1 MFREGALPAGL
12 GAQLIFWTGQASY
25 FLVFALSLKFGCG
38 LAPLDAGL
46 IFVAIGA
53 GYMATSTTARFVAA
67 RLGRQVIALGG
78 LLRIVGLS
86 FMILTLALIGD
97 GGNIGWLV
105 PALVI
110 DGAGQG
116 LAGAAPATPGP
127 SPPPPP
133 PARGAA
139 RALPP
144 RIQARDAPGLR
155 TVG

>member
-25 FLVFALSLKFGCG
+25 FLVFALFLQFGRG

-46 IFVAIGA
+46 IFMAIGA

-110 DGAGQG
+110 HGPGQG
-116 LAGAAPATPGP
+116 LAGW
-127 SPPPPP
+127 P
-133 PARGAA
+133 PAPPALSPVAPTRTRPAA
-139 RALPP
+139 SGP
-144 RIQARDAPGLR
+144 AR
-155 TVG
+155 

>member
-97 GGNIGWLV
+97 GGNIGWLI

-116 LAGAAPATPGP
+116 LAVAAPRPAAPAGR
-127 SPPPPP
+127 PPHAPRA
-133 PARGAA
+133 PARG
-139 RALPP
+139 PP
-144 RIQARDAPGLR
+144 P
-155 TVG
+155 TSP

>member
-12 GAQLIFWTGQASY
+12 GAQVMFWTGQASY
-25 FLVFALSLKFGCG
+25 LLVFALYLQFGGG

-46 IFVAIGA
+46 IFMAIGA

-97 GGNIGWLV
+97 GGNIGLLI

-116 LAGAAPATPGP
+116 LAVAPPGP
-127 SPPPPP
+127 TGPCRGPPP
-133 PARGAA
+133 PARARPPGA
-139 RALPP
+139 PP
-144 RIQARDAPGLR
+144 RN
-155 TVG
+155 